1 MSMNR
6 EDYPMQILELVLNSP
21 NPEAQGDFFAEH
33 FGLPVEVEAGRVMI
47 QIGASRLIFEYGD
60 FPARAHYAFDIPE
73 NQFAE
78 AAAWLRKRLPILHDE
93 HGTWHFESSDWNA
106 DSLYFYD
113 ADKNIS
119 EFISRHNQPTTSS
132 SPFTGESL
140 VSISEVGLV
149 TPAVIETVTVL
160 KRELGL
166 KAWRGA
172 GSESF
177 TAVGDENGLFI
188 VAAEGRAWRPEI
200 VGAKAAQIRVKI
212 AGEAKVFK
220 FSGLPYAIEATQS
233 PSAARSDSTPPRFAK
248 TSPHPSP
255 LPASQ
260 GEGVKGKSK
269 PSAAQ
274 SDSTP
279 LSAARSDSTPPP
291 SPALK
296 ELGKGVIENSLKG
309 DSR

>member
-1 MSMNR
+1 
-6 EDYPMQILELVLNSP
+6 MQILELVLNSP
-21 NPEAQGDFFAEH
+21 NPDGQGDFFAEY
-33 FGLPVEVEAGRVMI
+33 FGLPVEREAGRVSI
-47 QIGASRLIFEYGD
+47 EIGTSRLTFERGD

-73 NQFAE
+73 NQFVE
-78 AAAWLRKRLPILHDE
+78 ASAWLRERLPILSDE

-113 ADKNIS
+113 ADKNIA
-119 EFISRHNQPTTSS
+119 EFISRHNQPTRSS
-132 SPFTGESL
+132 TAFTGKSL

-149 TPAVIETVTVL
+149 TPAVIETVAML
-160 KRELGL
+160 KREVGL

-200 VGAKAAQIRVKI
+200 VGAKAARIRVKI
-212 AGEAKVFK
+212 AGEAQVFK
-220 FSGLPYAIEATQS
+220 FEGLPYEIEVTKA
-233 PSAARSDSTPPRFAK
+233 
-248 TSPHPSP
+248 
-255 LPASQ
+255 
-260 GEGVKGKSK
+260 
-269 PSAAQ
+269 
-274 SDSTP
+274 

-291 SPALK
+291 TLS
-296 ELGKGVIENSLKG
+296 ELGKGVIENKLKG